1 MTETVNSEAEIKQDP
16 TYIPEI
22 NELPGPDIQEIYTP
36 KNSAEEEIIVGSSS
50 KGHKHETRKRKTK
63 IVN

>member
-1 MTETVNSEAEIKQDP
+1 VNYEVEIKKDP

-22 NELPGPDIQEIYTP
+22 DELPGLDIQEIYTP
-36 KNSAEEEIIVGSSS
+36 KKFAEEDIIVGSSS